1 MGLRTSRRV
10 KALLGLMAAALSAGC
25 PPVNPPPNGG
35 NPNEAAD
42 RQAISALLG
51 TQDVAPFFQSR
62 LINDGVG
69 IFSMG
74 SEVLPAGFPR
84 RWGRSYA
91 FGVQSGE
98 PPLAESISLQ
108 FNSETE
114 ATGLYQQARGG
125 KLVLDY
131 TWQRKLL
138 SKPFVETTLR
148 TARFRKSGGSWRLS
162 DVNLARIQPEGSAF
176 KAGTFTLTVE
186 GESPYR
192 FQQDSWLELVELP
205 RGKRDQWARLEVELS
220 YSGESGEPAF
230 YAFLSVPPVRDR
242 LRLRDDGQGGD
253 QKARDGVYSATFML
267 PGDLGLQHLVVDAIA
282 GKTFADPAMTNYEAT
297 QWGIPYRV
305 EGGEAR

>member
-10 KALLGLMAAALSAGC
+10 KALLGLTAAALSAGC
-25 PPVNPPPNGG
+25 PPVNPPPAGG

-42 RQAISALLG
+42 RLAITALLG

-69 IFSMG
+69 IFSAG
-74 SEVLPAGFPR
+74 SEVVPVGFPR

-91 FGVQSGE
+91 FDVQGAE
-98 PPLAESISLQ
+98 PSIADATSLQ
-108 FNSETE
+108 FISDSE
-114 ATGLYQQARGG
+114 ATGRYRQARGG
-125 KLVLDY
+125 KLLLDY

-138 SKPFVETTLR
+138 SKPFVETAQRL
-148 TARFRKSGGSWRLS
+148 ARFRKSGGTWRLS
-162 DVNLARIQPEGSAF
+162 DVNITRIQPEGSTL
-176 KAGTFTLTVE
+176 KAGTFILAVE
-186 GESPYR
+186 GESPHRY
-192 FQQDSWLELVELP
+192 QEDSWIEVTELP
-205 RGKRDQWARLEVELS
+205 RGKRNQWARLEVELS
-220 YSGESGEPAF
+220 YGGAAGDPAF
-230 YAFLSVPPVRDR
+230 YAFLSVPPMRDR

-253 QKARDGVYSATFML
+253 QKARDGVYSASFML
-267 PGDLGLQHLVVDAIA
+267 PGELGLSHLVVDAIA